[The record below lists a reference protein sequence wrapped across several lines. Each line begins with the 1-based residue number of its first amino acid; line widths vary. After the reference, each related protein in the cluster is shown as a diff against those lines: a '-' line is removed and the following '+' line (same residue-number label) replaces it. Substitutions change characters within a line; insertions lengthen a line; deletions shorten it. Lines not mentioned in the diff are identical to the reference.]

1 MKNRLPIIL
10 LISIPAA
17 AVLMGA
23 ISLYFALQGP
33 NQEIPLMDAPLTKTY
48 WKQAA
53 DAEDA
58 HGSRADTEV
67 VNDH

>member
-1 MKNRLPIIL
+1 MKKHLPVIL

-33 NQEIPLMDAPLTKTY
+33 GQEIPLLDPPLSKTS
-48 WKQAA
+48 WQQPKSESA
-53 DAEDA
+53 D
-58 HGSRADTEV
+58 
-67 VNDH
+67 DH